1 MKKGKQ
7 AKAIKLQQDKMQ
19 NRGRF

>member
-7 AKAIKLQQDKMQ
+7 GKAIKLHQDKMQ